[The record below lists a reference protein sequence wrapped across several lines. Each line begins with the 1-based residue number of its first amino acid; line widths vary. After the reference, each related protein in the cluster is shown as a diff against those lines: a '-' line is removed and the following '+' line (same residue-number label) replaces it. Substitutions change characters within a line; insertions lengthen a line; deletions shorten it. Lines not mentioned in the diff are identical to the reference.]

1 MLTLTRDDQKKDAHP
16 GWGYVSPTMI
26 LDSDAALPLQ
36 ITSLGSM
43 DGAAV
48 GMRVGSILTGA
59 SVVEV
64 RRLWIWVICW
74 IARRNSKWTL
84 QINEDE

>member
-1 MLTLTRDDQKKDAHP
+1 MVDTIEVPTLTRDDQKKDAHP

-59 SVVEV
+59 SVGKCEG
-64 RRLWIWVICW
+64 
-74 IARRNSKWTL
+74 SGFG
-84 QINEDE
+84 